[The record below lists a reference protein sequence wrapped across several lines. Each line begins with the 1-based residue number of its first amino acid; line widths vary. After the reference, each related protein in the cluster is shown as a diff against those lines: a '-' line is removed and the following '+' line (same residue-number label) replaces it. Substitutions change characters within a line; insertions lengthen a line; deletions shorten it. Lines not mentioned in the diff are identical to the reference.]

1 MIKNLPANAGDIRDS
16 GSIPGSGGSPGG
28 GNSNAIQYCCL
39 KNPRDRGAGGATGR
53 IAVGHDRV
61 LNIFCFCG
69 ESCSSLLGHSF
80 FFFGFLH
87 DYWDLS
93 EATFRVA
100 LLFITQMPP
109 KFGQVCESHS
119 QALKLSE
126 LSFLTH

>member
-1 MIKNLPANAGDIRDS
+1 MTE
-16 GSIPGSGGSPGG
+16 
-28 GNSNAIQYCCL
+28 CL
-39 KNPRDRGAGGATGR
+39 TFFAFVGR
-53 IAVGHDRV
+53 VA
-61 LNIFCFCG
+61 
-69 ESCSSLLGHSF
+69 LLSWGILF